1 MLASTADQEDD
12 RTPVGIS
19 FAKDSPK
26 SAADLSPPQDARN
39 FEMGRKPIQ
48 AHGRAGSGG
57 VALIRPHKNSR
68 ESIAAARAAHFFQR
82 SCIARDPADR
92 GKCFQ
97 VLCACVDR

>member
-1 MLASTADQEDD
+1 MLASIADQEDD

-26 SAADLSPPQDARN
+26 SARRPQPAAGCSKLRDGPEAY
-39 FEMGRKPIQ
+39 P

-68 ESIAAARAAHFFQR
+68 ESIAAARAAHLLQR
-82 SCIARDPADR
+82 GCIARDPADR
-92 GKCFQ
+92 GKCLQ